1 MEDRWQFNKHTPD
14 RTRRK
19 IKPPI
24 SLIERFSALSG
35 CCVSVL
41 AVRKKDGGGSESS
54 LPAFSV
60 HPDKRPILES
70 VMDADV
76 KALVY

>member
-1 MEDRWQFNKHTPD
+1 MPAM
-14 RTRRK
+14 
-19 IKPPI
+19 
-24 SLIERFSALSG
+24 SLIELFSPLCG
-35 CCVSVL
+35 CCVSFL
-41 AVRKKDGGGSESS
+41 ATRKKDCGGSDSS

-60 HPDKRPILES
+60 HPDKRSILES